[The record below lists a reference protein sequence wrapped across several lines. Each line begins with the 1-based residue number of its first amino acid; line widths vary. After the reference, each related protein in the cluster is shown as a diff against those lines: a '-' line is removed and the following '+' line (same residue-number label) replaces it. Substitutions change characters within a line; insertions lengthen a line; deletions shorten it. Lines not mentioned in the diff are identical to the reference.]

1 MAVAVKDN
9 YDIALKEQQKEV
21 RNMVL
26 AGLENIKE
34 GKTKEK
40 VYEEAILEFLKNQSQ
55 EQVIQDGKIEELLNA
70 KLGNIDKHLSSMIG
84 QLSKDLALVY
94 GTSIY
99 NLQKNI
105 RPIRFRY

>member
-1 MAVAVKDN
+1 MSTRITTQVRFKKSLDLKMKE
-9 YDIALKEQQKEV
+9 IAT
-21 RNMVL
+21 
-26 AGLENIKE
+26 KE

-99 NLQKNI
+99 NLQKTF